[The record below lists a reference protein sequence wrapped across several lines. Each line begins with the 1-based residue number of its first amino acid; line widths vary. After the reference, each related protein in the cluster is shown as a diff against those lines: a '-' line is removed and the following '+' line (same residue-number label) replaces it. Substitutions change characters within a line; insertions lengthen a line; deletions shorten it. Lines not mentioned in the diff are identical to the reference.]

1 MPDEKTQNL
10 AAKIARLLQENKEG
24 SDDDFLRSSLE
35 KINQRLDKI
44 ELQITLQNSQ
54 SVIQNPK
61 SYHAS
66 QEKFIGLE
74 ELADEIIANLQNE
87 KACPYEPAGKP
98 CDHCAMCSSR
108 GF

>member
-1 MPDEKTQNL
+1 MENLDTQKL
-10 AAKIARLLQENKEG
+10 AEKIAQLLQQNQNG
-24 SDDDFLRSSLE
+24 RDDNFLRASLE

-44 ELQITLQNSQ
+44 ESQIINQDSKFKIQNSKPIH
-54 SVIQNPK
+54 V
-61 SYHAS
+61 S
-66 QEKFIGLE
+66 QEKFTNLE

-87 KACPYEPAGKP
+87 KACPYEPTAKP